1 MKPHQKR
8 ERLWLLESRER
19 LKLQLEE
26 VKTNMAL
33 LTDELE
39 DAKRTAQEFMNIMQD
54 YQDRQR
60 DDSNFDPRTAI
71 YDLYDDLCQ
80 LKDSTLIKTW
90 NS

>member
-1 MKPHQKR
+1 MKPHQER

-19 LKLQLEE
+19 LKQQ
-26 VKTNMAL
+26 VK
-33 LTDELE
+33 ELE